1 MSSNQPSAPASDP
14 SLRKL
19 PRSIQ
24 FQGLKISISVSR
36 SLQNKHEQRHAR
48 AVGTSG
54 KQKAKKQKRQA
65 NRQQAKQK
73 QRHTPA
79 QVPFSGPAASEP
91 DEGLPRAMP
100 DEEPLPEAFFDGR
113 GGLPVLLGPPAA
125 LARLRADAALAS
137 DAENSGVT
145 LAVASSSH
153 VDVLHAAAP
162 LTGKRRDPE
171 SGSES
176 SSLVEAPCADA
187 LGMVPLTP
195 GDGQAQGLRRS
206 LREHKKPRPYYAGA
220 EPQPPDKQPAGKGLQ
235 RGFFN

>member
-1 MSSNQPSAPASDP
+1 M
-14 SLRKL
+14 
-19 PRSIQ
+19 
-24 FQGLKISISVSR
+24 
-36 SLQNKHEQRHAR
+36 
-48 AVGTSG
+48 
-54 KQKAKKQKRQA
+54 
-65 NRQQAKQK
+65 
-73 QRHTPA
+73 
-79 QVPFSGPAASEP
+79 
-91 DEGLPRAMP
+91 
-100 DEEPLPEAFFDGR
+100 
-113 GGLPVLLGPPAA
+113 
-125 LARLRADAALAS
+125 
-137 DAENSGVT
+137 
-145 LAVASSSH
+145 AVASSSH